1 MYFPFFEKDSYR
13 RNVNITPL
21 HLAALAVAAR
31 DEIEVV
37 GTRPPI
43 SRTDDFLY
51 TGVLDSKGRKWTVKY
66 PRHSQAGTILEA
78 EAGIAPAL
86 LTELQSGKL
95 PFDVLRPAGFTAVKH
110 GRAMV
115 YRSPVGRT
123 KDFSDFTL
131 DDAQELGRALA
142 AIHNLNPE
150 VINKTGMPS
159 YTADAWRKR
168 LLAALHDASTS
179 ATIPGL
185 LLRRWERALED
196 TALWNFHP
204 CVSHGD
210 VAEENILWSEG
221 QISCF
226 LGFGEANLSDGAR
239 DFANLSAALPED
251 VFDAAFA
258 SYQNAREEEV
268 DENFLT
274 RSLLMSELAI
284 PRWLMHGVR
293 SHDEKIITEAQKML
307 DDLLEAVAA
316 DPELNSEPSWEVAPL
331 NAEIETVISTSTAV
345 TALSA
350 ASAPSAISAPSANSA
365 PSASSTDTPDSA
377 ASDGSAESSNTPHSA
392 ESAE

>member
-1 MYFPFFEKDSYR
+1 MYFPFSEKDSYR

-78 EAGIAPAL
+78 EAEIAPAL
-86 LTELQSGKL
+86 LAELQSGKL

-115 YRSPVGRT
+115 YRSPVGRA

-365 PSASSTDTPDSA
+365 PSASSANTPDSA
-377 ASDGSAESSNTPHSA
+377 ASDNSAESANTPHSA

>member
-1 MYFPFFEKDSYR
+1 MYFPFSEKDSYR

-78 EAGIAPAL
+78 EAEIAPAL
-86 LTELQSGKL
+86 LAELQSGKL

-115 YRSPVGRT
+115 YRSPVGRA

-179 ATIPGL
+179 TTIPGL

-316 DPELNSEPSWEVAPL
+316 DPELNSDPSWEVAPL

-365 PSASSTDTPDSA
+365 PSASSADTPDSA